1 MTQQEAFATYLELRE
16 STPEGEQSAG
26 LSHSSEG
33 LVLVHVLEVAAHG
46 EPRGIVTIVHD
57 AGEHGGQY
65 EALAHALAERGLAV
79 ALPDMRGH
87 GRSEGARG
95 HSNGLREIYRDLDE
109 VQNHLA
115 YRLPEAPKVLVG
127 HGLGALYCAHY
138 ALENPGAVAAMA
150 LVAPLVDPSF
160 ELPAEKKG
168 LMSVFAKKNGP
179 QTPGTIGWSLGQLT
193 RDASVRSEMERDEK
207 RHNIISIRAAQEASA
222 AAKNC
227 LPRLGE
233 LSMPC
238 LLMQGSADDIAP
250 TERVMQLSGPETKSY
265 EGMKHGL
272 FADEGREK
280 AVADLVAWIESKL

>member
-1 MTQQEAFATYLELRE
+1 MTNQEAFATYLELRE
-16 STPEGEQSAG
+16 STPEGEQAAG

-46 EPRGIVTIVHD
+46 EPRGIVSIVHD

-65 EALAHALAERGLAV
+65 VELAHALASKGFAV

-87 GRSEGARG
+87 GQSEGPRG

-115 YRLPEAPKVLVG
+115 YRLPEAPKFLVG

-138 ALENPGAVAAMA
+138 ALENQGAIAGLA
-150 LVAPLVDPSF
+150 LAAPLVEPKF
-160 ELPAEKKG
+160 EMPEAKKG
-168 LMSVFAKKNGP
+168 LMSVFAKKVGP
-179 QTPGTIGWSLGQLT
+179 DSTGTINWSPERLT
-193 RDASVRSEMERDEK
+193 RDAAKRAELASDEK
-207 RHNIISIRAAQEASA
+207 RHNLISVRAAEQASQ

-233 LSMPC
+233 LQVPC
-238 LLMQGSADDIAP
+238 LLLQGSADDIAP
-250 TERVMQLSGPETKSY
+250 AERALALSGCESKTY
-265 EGMKHGL
+265 EGHKHGL
-272 FADEGREK
+272 FIDEGRDQV
-280 AVADLVAWIESKL
+280 VADLVAWIESQV